1 MTKEKSRWSRRR
13 VIFSIAGVLTIP
25 FFLLLLLLVVN
36 ALNPMATAFLTTFE
50 VVNQTNQPVTVTPVG
65 AVGEKGVRKTLPLSV
80 SGKFS
85 WPAGQSSQFQIP
97 PNSTRTFHYDWD
109 DVQFCEI
116 LIEDEKGMTRVF
128 ETGLHPTEGQ
138 YRRPVENRFVIR
150 STDPLPLAKP
160 HHDDIR
166 SGRSGKMTVF
176 YLLMGS
182 GLLCPL
188 FFYLSHSSKKTTG
201 KKP

>member
-13 VIFSIAGVLTIP
+13 VIFGVAGVLTIP
-25 FFLLLLLLVVN
+25 LFLLLILFVVN
-36 ALNPMATAFLTTFE
+36 AINPMATAFLTTFE
-50 VVNQTNQPVTVTPVG
+50 VVNQTNQPITVTPVG
-65 AVGEKGVRKTLPLSV
+65 AVGEKSVRKTLPLSV

-85 WPAGQSSQFQIP
+85 WPAGKSSQFQIQ

-116 LIEDEKGMTRVF
+116 LIEDEKRTTCVF
-128 ETGLHPTEGQ
+128 ETGLHATEDQ
-138 YRRPVENRFVIR
+138 YRRPVGNRFVIR
-150 STDPLPLAKP
+150 STDSLPLAKP

-166 SGRSGKMTVF
+166 TGRSVKMMVF
-176 YLLMGS
+176 HLLMFL

-188 FFYLSHSSKKTTG
+188 FFSLSRSSKKTTG